1 MKPERVRDELLG
13 ILAEQFGKEVDW
25 KDDLSG
31 RLDRRLDSLE
41 RMSLIV
47 AIEDHFLICFEPE
60 DEATIED
67 FDDLV
72 HSIAAKSTQ
81 AELAS

>member
-1 MKPERVRDELLG
+1 VRDELLG
-13 ILAEQFGKEVDW
+13 ILAEQFDKKVDW
-25 KDDLSG
+25 KDDLDG

-72 HSIAAKSTQ
+72 RSIAAKSAQT
-81 AELAS
+81 ELAS